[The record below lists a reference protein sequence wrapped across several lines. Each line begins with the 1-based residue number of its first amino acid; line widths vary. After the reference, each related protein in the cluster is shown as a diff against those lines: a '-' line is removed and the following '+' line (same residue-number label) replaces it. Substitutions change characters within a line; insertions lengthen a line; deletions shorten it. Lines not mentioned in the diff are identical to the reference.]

1 MLITNASTR
10 RWTSEEFIRLGASGF
25 FGPEERVELIEGEIV
40 VMSPPGPEHSNPI
53 LYGTDYLMSL
63 YRESHLVAVQ
73 LPLDLGSR
81 SQPQPD
87 FALIARGSVPRGQ
100 LPQTA
105 DLVIEVSVSSLA
117 FDRKEKGAIYAKA
130 GIPEYWI
137 IDVAGRQVEVYR
149 EPGPL
154 GYALRRLHAVDDTV
168 CPLKVPGPACELSA
182 FFSPEQ
188 E

>member
-10 RWTSEEFIRLGASGF
+10 RWTSEEFTRLGAGGF

-40 VMSPPGPEHSNPI
+40 VMSPPGPEHSEPI
-53 LYGTDYLMSL
+53 LYGADYLMSL

-73 LPLDLGSR
+73 LPLDLGFL

-87 FALIARGSVPRGQ
+87 FALVDREAIQRGQ
-100 LPQTA
+100 LPKAA
-105 DLVIEVSVSSLA
+105 DLVIEVSVSSLN
-117 FDRKEKGAIYAKA
+117 FDRKEKLAVYAKA

-137 IDVAGRQVEVYR
+137 IDVLGRQVEVYR

-154 GYALRRLHAVDDTV
+154 GYALRRLHAASDSVQ
-168 CPLKVPGPACELSA
+168 PLKVPGPACELSH
-182 FFSPEQ
+182 FFGPLQ
-188 E
+188 